1 MNFVLA
7 LASAALLILA
17 LPNFDWHWV
26 APVALT
32 PLMVAAARERRGLR
46 RFLVGYAAGV
56 AYWFGVCNWIEFTL
70 QTHAGMSPVVAW
82 LVFLLFSLAKALQM
96 GAFAWAAGWMLRTR
110 FGVPATAAL
119 WVAIE
124 WTHGPLGFAWL
135 TLGNASIDIG
145 PLLKLAPW
153 TGVWGLSFLFAVIA
167 AEVANLILRRPAWPC
182 FGVAFLMVV
191 LLLPALPAAVPARAQ
206 ATLVQPNIDEEE
218 NWTPQAFAA
227 LVERMRVLSL
237 QHPSL
242 LLVWPEAP
250 APFYESDPAMMRF
263 LSGVARDQKREFLTG
278 IIGKAA
284 DGGNLNSAILFDGEG
299 KRVSR
304 YDKVNLVPFGEFVPW
319 PLGPIAFRVTHEAG
333 DFESGTQDVVSQVA
347 GHKIGTFI
355 CYESVFPRFIR
366 RFVRDGGELLVNPS
380 NDGWFGK
387 THARFQHLAIV
398 RMRAAENRRWILRA
412 TNDGISAAID
422 DAGRVRERLPLYQEA
437 AATVGFSYEGG
448 LTLYTRWGDWFV
460 GLCVL
465 GVIVCG
471 VDRGLSVRVGNPPFR
486 SGSL

>member
-1 MNFVLA
+1 VNFVFA
-7 LASAALLILA
+7 LISAALLILS
-17 LPNFDWHWV
+17 LPNFDWHWL
-26 APVALT
+26 APIALT
-32 PLMVAAARERRGLR
+32 PLMVAAVREKRGLR

-56 AYWFGVCNWIEFTL
+56 VYWFAVCNWIEFTL

-82 LVFLLFSLAKALQM
+82 LVFLLFCLAKALQM
-96 GAFAWAAGWMLRTR
+96 GAFAWAAGWMLPTR

-135 TLGNASIDIG
+135 TLGNAGIDIG
-145 PLLKLAPW
+145 PFLNLAPW
-153 TGVWGLSFLFAVIA
+153 TGVWGLSFLFAALA
-167 AEVANLILRRPAWPC
+167 AEIANLILRRPAWPF
-182 FGVAFLMVV
+182 FGVAFALAV
-191 LLLPALPAAVPARAQ
+191 LLLPKLPGAEPGRQ
-206 ATLVQPNIDEEE
+206 RATLVQPNIDEEQ

-227 LVERMRVLSL
+227 LVERMRVLSIG
-237 QHPSL
+237 HPSP

-250 APFYESDPAMMRF
+250 APFYESDPTMMRF
-263 LSGVARDQKREFLTG
+263 LSAVARDQNREFLAG
-278 IIGKAA
+278 IIGNAA
-284 DGGNLNSAILFDGEG
+284 DDGNLNSAVLFDRYGH
-299 KRVSR
+299 KVSR

-319 PLGPIAFRVTHEAG
+319 PLGPIAFKVSHEAG

-347 GHKIGTFI
+347 GHKIGTFV

-366 RFVRDGGELLVNPS
+366 RFVADGAELLVNPS

-422 DAGRVRERLPLYQEA
+422 DAGRVRERLPLYEEA
-437 AATVGFSYEGG
+437 AGTVAFSYEDG
-448 LTLYTRWGDWFV
+448 LTLYTRWGDWFPA
-460 GLCVL
+460 LCAL
-465 GVIVCG
+465 GVLANYA
-471 VDRGLSVRVGNPPFR
+471 GLLVRRRP
-486 SGSL
+486 